1 NLHTSL
7 SPIFPYT
14 TLFRSKVNCQT
25 VNCPCGFQETS
36 EEAILRTIAEFGVL
50 TFKQDFTLNE
60 ILTFMDGQFSKT
72 YLREQVS
79 QHFLKVGNG
88 RYTQYRFKEKL
99 AK

>member
-1 NLHTSL
+1 
-7 SPIFPYT
+7 
-14 TLFRSKVNCQT
+14 
-25 VNCPCGFQETS
+25 
-36 EEAILRTIAEFGVL
+36 
-50 TFKQDFTLNE
+50 
-60 ILTFMDGQFSKT
+60 MDGQFSKT